1 MKKDP
6 IALLYVCTRDVDFF
20 FEYLLKN
27 HPALY
32 LVSLQ
37 VHSSKNA
44 VAAIPKY
51 GSITVLTSNVFYEKN
66 GKTGADG
73 HPEKDMT
80 GSKLAQIIKKKNPKA
95 RVYLYSQW
103 PAQGEI
109 FDGIFKRDAI
119 NDLVPEELQKL
130 LNSVFAMPAH
140 PYGRI
145 KNLRDSLRTDKQH
158 MRSAP
163 MSIRNK
169 KLLAQKIFEDSL
181 ELALI
186 TKVLK
191 LLK

>member
-6 IALLYVCTRDVDFF
+6 IALLYVCTRDIDFF

-27 HPALY
+27 HPVLY
-32 LVSLQ
+32 LISLQ

-51 GSITVLTSNVFYEKN
+51 GSITVLTSNIFYEKN
-66 GKTGADG
+66 GETGADG

-80 GSKLAQIIKKKNPKA
+80 GSKLAQIIKKKNAKA
-95 RVYLYSQW
+95 KVYLYSQW
-103 PAQGEI
+103 PTQDEI

-119 NDLVPEELQKL
+119 NDMVPEELQKL
-130 LNSVFAMPAH
+130 LTSVFTMPAQ

-145 KNLRDSLRTDKQH
+145 KNLRDSLRADKQH
-158 MRSAP
+158 IRSAP
-163 MSIRNK
+163 MSIHNK
-169 KLLAQKIFEDSL
+169 KLLAQKIFEDSM

-186 TKVLK
+186 TKAMKFLK
-191 LLK
+191 